1 MTERLSKDVTNPK
14 KLYVG
19 DGEFNPYLCTRMVN
33 CTDVIN
39 VKLELLNNFYDIVLD
54 YT

>member
-1 MTERLSKDVTNPK
+1 MTDRLSEDVTDPK

-39 VKLELLNNFYDIVLD
+39 VKLGLLKNFYDIVLD

>member
-1 MTERLSKDVTNPK
+1 MIERLSEDVTDPK

-39 VKLELLNNFYDIVLD
+39 VKLGLLKNFYDIVLD

>member
-1 MTERLSKDVTNPK
+1 MTERLSEDVTDPK

-39 VKLELLNNFYDIVLD
+39 VKLGLLKNFYDIVLD